1 MADPKMSFGFVL
13 YSLSLSRIPIPFV
26 ADVDYVPVDTTLT
39 FSEDVTTIS
48 FNVTL
53 INDGFVEGDETFQM
67 RLAIITQGAN
77 IMFFPADNAPVTIL
91 DDDSKT

>member
-1 MADPKMSFGFVL
+1 MTL
-13 YSLSLSRIPIPFV
+13 PIPSV
-26 ADVDYVPVDTTLT
+26 ADVDYVLVNTTLF

-53 INDGFVEGDETFQM
+53 INDALVEGEETFQM
-67 RLAIITQGAN
+67 QLAIVTLGAN
-77 IMFFPADNAPVTIL
+77 IMFFLADNAPVTIL